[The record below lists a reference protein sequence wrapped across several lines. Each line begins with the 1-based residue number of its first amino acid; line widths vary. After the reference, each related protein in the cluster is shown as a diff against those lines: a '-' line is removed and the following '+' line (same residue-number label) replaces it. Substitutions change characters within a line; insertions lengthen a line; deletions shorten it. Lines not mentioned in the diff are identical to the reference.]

1 MASVPAPPQP
11 HRELPWEQ
19 NRAPRELG
27 ISPGRVN
34 NRATSSPKGG
44 YIWKKKNPT
53 KHQKPRLLLLFY
65 SDIPAFP
72 GSELFCLIAPF
83 DLLLKGGDSSL
94 LSICQIIPYVPGE
107 IKVPADTQGA
117 EYLHSVF
124 LTTRF
129 KIAEFNY
136 AKEEDNTVDSRAPST

>member
-44 YIWKKKNPT
+44 YIWKKK
-53 KHQKPRLLLLFY
+53 KPNKT
-65 SDIPAFP
+65 PKTPVAAAF
-72 GSELFCLIAPF
+72 L
-83 DLLLKGGDSSL
+83 
-94 LSICQIIPYVPGE
+94 QRY
-107 IKVPADTQGA
+107 
-117 EYLHSVF
+117 
-124 LTTRF
+124 
-129 KIAEFNY
+129 
-136 AKEEDNTVDSRAPST
+136 PSFSWL